1 MIENTTAGNVIYAS
15 GHLLF
20 MPDLAHGA
28 ALRCGRLAH
37 ARGAFPIADAVQS
50 SQTGFPIGVFS
61 ASDNGVLV
69 YQRGSGVAGSQLV
82 VLDRKGAVLKAVDRR
97 GAYGDVE
104 LSRDG
109 RQASVSASNPETNT
123 RDVWIVDLQRGVP
136 TRFTFDPQ
144 GEQMSIWAPDS
155 SRLIYNTNRNGKFGL
170 AQQSLNAGTAEDLLP
185 PDSEDQIPWSWS
197 PDGQHVLFSRGSG
210 AAADI
215 WLLPM
220 TGERTPVPLLQTR
233 RRSFT
238 PGSIERAVDRLHLG
252 RRWSRAGLR
261 RAVSRPRPARS
272 GLFRGR
278 AGTAL
283 ARRRQRAVLL
293 SGGDLLT
300 ADVDGTGASFQVGEI
315 SKLFTVQTVNQPRS
329 NYAVTPDGQQFVVNA
344 PGLQT
349 STSPIVVVMN
359 WLSDLQR

>member
-1 MIENTTAGNVIYAS
+1 MRRACARS
-15 GHLLF
+15 GRH
-20 MPDLAHGA
+20 
-28 ALRCGRLAH
+28 
-37 ARGAFPIADAVQS
+37 FP
-50 SQTGFPIGVFS
+50 SQTPCSRRRPAFRLGCFPRRTTGYWFINE
-61 ASDNGVLV
+61 A
-69 YQRGSGVAGSQLV
+69 AGSR
-82 VLDRKGAVLKAVDRR
+82 DRSWSCSIEKGRCSRR
-97 GAYGDVE
+97 LNVGGAYGDVE

-155 SRLIYNTNRNGKFGL
+155 SRLIYNTTNRNGKFGL

-185 PDSEDQIPWSWS
+185 PDSEDKIPWSWS

-220 TGERTPVPLLQTR
+220 TGQRTPVPLLQTAAPEFHAR
-233 RRSFT
+233 FDPSGRWIAYTSADAGRAQVYVVPF
-238 PGSIERAVDRLHLG
+238 PGPG
-252 RRWSRAGLR
+252 
-261 RAVSRPRPARS
+261 PRVQA
-272 GLFRGR
+272 LFRGR
-278 AGTAL
+278 AGAAL

-293 SGGDLLT
+293 SRRRL
-300 ADVDGTGASFQVGEI
+300 ADRSRRRSTGASFQVGEV